1 MRRYKSYVIMQSAL
15 FRENEVL
22 AFAENKEAAE
32 NLVDH
37 LQNWID
43 GVIPLI
49 KEQREGFYKTELGMY
64 LTEFWPMLQFAV
76 FSILAGAYFDAVRNL
91 RFSLESVLDSF
102 LGLEPRGHSES
113 PDSGRPSH
121 YRAIESLSFFSEE
134 EKDENK
140 ALYGKLSELS
150 HPSRA
155 HLNKLLEEPG
165 RAFTLAYDTGLFL
178 ECCSFADRVAGVIF
192 AIVLETWPQI
202 RQKARDEQFFYESLK
217 RLPFASQRI

>member
-1 MRRYKSYVIMQSAL
+1 MQAAL
-15 FRENEVL
+15 FRENEIV

-49 KEQREGFYKTELGMY
+49 KEQREGFYKTELGIC
-64 LTEFWPMLQFAV
+64 LTEFWPTLQFAV

-91 RFSLESVLDSF
+91 RFTLESVLDSF
-102 LGLEPRGHSES
+102 RSSVLVQDSGSLP
-113 PDSGRPSH
+113 SGRPSY
-121 YRAIESLSFFSEE
+121 YRIIESLPVFSEE
-134 EKDENK
+134 EKDEIK
-140 ALYGKLSELS
+140 ALYGRLSELS
-150 HPSRA
+150 HPSGA

-165 RAFTLAYDTGLFL
+165 RAFTLAYDRELFL
-178 ECCSFADRVAGVIF
+178 ECCSFTDRVTGIIF
-192 AIVLETWPQI
+192 AIMLETWPHI
-202 RQKARDEQFFYESLK
+202 KEKARDEQFFYESLK